1 VCVTTA
7 ATFHGVIR
15 KKYDMSALRHMHS
28 TADSKQASTGAQAQV
43 QKTFGHQANLQ
54 KVFTNW

>member
-1 VCVTTA
+1 
-7 ATFHGVIR
+7 
-15 KKYDMSALRHMHS
+15 MSALRHMHS